1 MNNISKLYDW
11 VKEINTTKRPA
22 KEFSE
27 ADWDLFVP
35 FMVHRFISMN
45 PDLLEIV
52 NYIQGIN
59 IQDKKQLYT
68 IYCQFIPVDKRYYP
82 YVKKNSIKENNELIN
97 ILKEYYEL
105 SYDEMKDALSL
116 LSKDIIENILEQ
128 YGYDKKEIKKLMK

>member
-1 MNNISKLYDW
+1 MNNISKPYDW
-11 VKEINTTKRPA
+11 VKEITTTKRPA

-82 YVKKNSIKENNELIN
+82 YIKKNSIKENNELIN

-105 SYDEMKDALSL
+105 SYNEMKDALSL